1 MDKEPMEEMKEFF
14 KGLSTTLAEAL
25 GEDDEADKAGHKK
38 PKDEETGMGKE
49 AAAALKAVAEAIDLG
64 NAESPLVKAL
74 DGIQADLT
82 MFREVMEKTLE
93 RLEALE
99 KGTAVKKSLDGQDGD
114 KDALLEKAREKAEKD
129 GTGQWG
135 GVMKSLL
142 TNGKVTLN

>member
-1 MDKEPMEEMKEFF
+1 MPNEMDEVKEFF
-14 KGLSTTLAEAL
+14 KGLSASLTEAL
-25 GEDDEADKAGHKK
+25 GGDDDAEKARHKK
-38 PKDEETGMGKE
+38 PEEEMGMPK
-49 AAAALKAVAEAIDLG
+49 AASDALKAVSEAIDLG
-64 NAESPLVKAL
+64 NPESPLVKAL

-82 MFREVMEKTLE
+82 MFREVMEKALE

-114 KDALLEKAREKAEKD
+114 KDALLEKAKETVEKN

-142 TNGKVTLN
+142 THGRVTLN